1 MLHTAAA
8 GCTRYSDGSS
18 SQADGPLE
26 GHFCCLAQRL
36 SGKEEAPGMPTQA
49 KAEWIDELA
58 DMLQR
63 SKAGV
68 LMQTQGMKVSEIT
81 DFRRKLGASKAELQ
95 VVKNTLLRIAAERA
109 KVSGLDPIL
118 AGQTTI
124 ALGFDDEV
132 SIAKLVTDY
141 ARTQKIIVIKGGILE
156 KKLISPAQVDSLAKT
171 PPRNQVQAQLVGNI
185 QGPVASLVNLLD
197 TVARDLVYVLQA
209 RADQLGGAE
218 A

>member
-1 MLHTAAA
+1 
-8 GCTRYSDGSS
+8 
-18 SQADGPLE
+18 
-26 GHFCCLAQRL
+26 
-36 SGKEEAPGMPTQA
+36 MPTQA

-124 ALGFDDEV
+124 ALGFEDEV
-132 SIAKLVTDY
+132 SVAKLVTDY

-156 KKLISPAQVDSLAKT
+156 KRLISPAQVDSLAKT
-171 PPRNQVQAQLVGNI
+171 PPRNQVQAQLVGSI

>member
-1 MLHTAAA
+1 
-8 GCTRYSDGSS
+8 
-18 SQADGPLE
+18 
-26 GHFCCLAQRL
+26 
-36 SGKEEAPGMPTQA
+36 MPTQA

-68 LMQTQGMKVSEIT
+68 LMQTQGLKVSEIT
-81 DFRRKLGASKAELQ
+81 DFRRKLGASRAELQ

-109 KVSGLDPIL
+109 NVSGLDPIL

-124 ALGFDDEV
+124 ALGFEDEV
-132 SIAKLVTDY
+132 SVAKLVTDY

>member
-1 MLHTAAA
+1 
-8 GCTRYSDGSS
+8 
-18 SQADGPLE
+18 
-26 GHFCCLAQRL
+26 
-36 SGKEEAPGMPTQA
+36 MPTQA

-81 DFRRKLGASKAELQ
+81 DFRRKLGASRAELQ

-124 ALGFDDEV
+124 ALGFEDEV
-132 SIAKLVTDY
+132 SVAKLVTDY

-156 KKLISPAQVDSLAKT
+156 KRLISPAQVDSLAKT
-171 PPRNQVQAQLVGNI
+171 PPRNQVQAQLVGSI

>member
-1 MLHTAAA
+1 
-8 GCTRYSDGSS
+8 
-18 SQADGPLE
+18 
-26 GHFCCLAQRL
+26 
-36 SGKEEAPGMPTQA
+36 MPTQA
-49 KAEWIDELA
+49 KAEWIDELT

-68 LMQTQGMKVSEIT
+68 LLQTQGMKVSEIT
-81 DFRRKLGASKAELQ
+81 DFRRKLGASRAELQ

-109 KVSGLDPIL
+109 QVDGLNPIL

-124 ALGFDDEV
+124 ALGFEDEV
-132 SIAKLVTDY
+132 SVAKLVTDY

-156 KKLISPAQVDSLAKT
+156 KRLISPAQVDSLAKT
-171 PPRNQVQAQLVGNI
+171 PPRPQIQAQLVGSI

>member
-1 MLHTAAA
+1 
-8 GCTRYSDGSS
+8 
-18 SQADGPLE
+18 
-26 GHFCCLAQRL
+26 
-36 SGKEEAPGMPTQA
+36 MPTQA

-124 ALGFDDEV
+124 ALGFEDEV
-132 SIAKLVTDY
+132 SVAKLVTDY

-156 KKLISPAQVDSLAKT
+156 NRLISPAQVDSLAKT
-171 PPRNQVQAQLVGNI
+171 PPRNQVQAQLVGSI

>member
-1 MLHTAAA
+1 
-8 GCTRYSDGSS
+8 
-18 SQADGPLE
+18 
-26 GHFCCLAQRL
+26 
-36 SGKEEAPGMPTQA
+36 MPTQA
-49 KAEWIDELA
+49 KAEWIDELT

-63 SKAGV
+63 SKSGV
-68 LMQTQGMKVSEIT
+68 LLQTQGMKVSEIT

-109 KVSGLDPIL
+109 EVSGLEPIL
-118 AGQTTI
+118 AGQTTL
-124 ALGFDDEV
+124 ALGFEDEV

-141 ARTQKIIVIKGGILE
+141 ARTQKVIVIKGGILE

-171 PPRNQVQAQLVGNI
+171 PPRNQVQAHLVGSI

>member
-1 MLHTAAA
+1 
-8 GCTRYSDGSS
+8 
-18 SQADGPLE
+18 
-26 GHFCCLAQRL
+26 
-36 SGKEEAPGMPTQA
+36 MPTQA
-49 KAEWIDELA
+49 KAEWIDELTE
-58 DMLQR
+58 MLQR

-109 KVSGLDPIL
+109 KVNGLEPIL

-124 ALGFDDEV
+124 ALGFEDEV

-156 KKLISPAQVDSLAKT
+156 KRLISPDQVDSLAKT
-171 PPRNQVQAQLVGNI
+171 PPRNQIQAQLVGSI

>member
-1 MLHTAAA
+1 
-8 GCTRYSDGSS
+8 
-18 SQADGPLE
+18 
-26 GHFCCLAQRL
+26 
-36 SGKEEAPGMPTQA
+36 MPTQA

-109 KVSGLDPIL
+109 EVSGLDPIL

-124 ALGFDDEV
+124 ALGFEDEV
-132 SIAKLVTDY
+132 SVAKLVTDY
-141 ARTQKIIVIKGGILE
+141 ARTQKVIVIKGGILE

>member
-1 MLHTAAA
+1 
-8 GCTRYSDGSS
+8 
-18 SQADGPLE
+18 
-26 GHFCCLAQRL
+26 
-36 SGKEEAPGMPTQA
+36 MPTQA

-109 KVSGLDPIL
+109 KVQGLDPIL

-124 ALGFDDEV
+124 ALGFEDEV
-132 SIAKLVTDY
+132 SVAKLVTDY

-156 KKLISPAQVDSLAKT
+156 KRLISPAQVDSLAKT
-171 PPRNQVQAQLVGNI
+171 PPRNQVQAQLVGSI

>member
-1 MLHTAAA
+1 
-8 GCTRYSDGSS
+8 
-18 SQADGPLE
+18 
-26 GHFCCLAQRL
+26 
-36 SGKEEAPGMPTQA
+36 MPTQA
-49 KAEWIDELA
+49 KAEWIDELT

-109 KVSGLDPIL
+109 KVNGLEPIL

-124 ALGFDDEV
+124 ALGFEDEV
-132 SIAKLVTDY
+132 SIAKLVMDY

-156 KKLISPAQVDSLAKT
+156 KRLISPDQVDSLAKT
-171 PPRNQVQAQLVGNI
+171 PPRNQIHAQLVGSI

>member
-1 MLHTAAA
+1 
-8 GCTRYSDGSS
+8 
-18 SQADGPLE
+18 
-26 GHFCCLAQRL
+26 
-36 SGKEEAPGMPTQA
+36 MPTQA
-49 KAEWIDELA
+49 KAEWIDELT

-81 DFRRKLGASKAELQ
+81 DFRRKLGASRAELQ

-109 KVSGLDPIL
+109 KVNGLDPIL

-124 ALGFDDEV
+124 ALGFEDEV

-156 KKLISPAQVDSLAKT
+156 NRLISPAQVDSLAKT
-171 PPRNQVQAQLVGNI
+171 PPRNQVQAQLVGSI

>member
-1 MLHTAAA
+1 
-8 GCTRYSDGSS
+8 
-18 SQADGPLE
+18 
-26 GHFCCLAQRL
+26 
-36 SGKEEAPGMPTQA
+36 MPTQA

-63 SKAGV
+63 SKSGV
-68 LMQTQGMKVSEIT
+68 LMQTQGLKVSEIT

-109 KVSGLDPIL
+109 NVSGLDPIL

-124 ALGFDDEV
+124 ALGFEDEV
-132 SIAKLVTDY
+132 SVAKLVTDY

-171 PPRNQVQAQLVGNI
+171 PPRNQVQAQLVGSI